1 MIAQGGAALLRDD
14 AIDAFKRALM
24 PLATRIT
31 PNAPEA
37 AALTGRRVETLE
49 EQKAAADALLGL
61 GCDAVLLKGGHIPGE
76 TIFDVLATHESI
88 AVMSSP
94 RIDTRHTH
102 GTGRTPASALP
113 TLHAPG
119 ARLREAGEAAR
130 DTMTATHPPS

>member
-88 AVMSSP
+88 EVMSSP
-94 RIDTRHTH
+94 RIDTRNTH
-102 GTGRTPASALP
+102 GTGCTLASAI
-113 TLHAPG
+113 APRRAQG
-119 ARLREAGEAAR
+119 DRFAEGGSTERA
-130 DTMTATHPPS
+130 H